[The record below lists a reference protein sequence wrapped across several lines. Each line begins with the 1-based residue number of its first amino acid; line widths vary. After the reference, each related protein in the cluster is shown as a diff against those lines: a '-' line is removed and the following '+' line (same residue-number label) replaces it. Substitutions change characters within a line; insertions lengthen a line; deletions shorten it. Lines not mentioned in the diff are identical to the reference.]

1 MTILAPNGDP
11 YPPTT
16 SVVVNTNG
24 ISFTTSEP
32 SPHGRIYPAKEEP
45 KTPTIGDIADL
56 MLKQMEQFEH
66 SKKVALDAFVV
77 ANQEVEK
84 SAAKVQ
90 AAKTPYGRE
99 YHTKKLVKQ
108 RTIALR
114 AIAIADE
121 LEQRIVRFK
130 EQVESLL
137 EINKN
142 VDENAGDTTETSV
155 IEEAP

>member
-1 MTILAPNGDP
+1 MTIIDSNGEP
-11 YPPTT
+11 F
-16 SVVVNTNG
+16 SEV
-24 ISFTTSEP
+24 EP
-32 SPHGRIYPAKEEP
+32 STEIPKELTGLVNNADLTTKNDPP
-45 KTPTIGDIADL
+45 KTLTIGDIADF
-56 MLKQMEQFEH
+56 MLKQMEQLEH

-84 SAAKVQ
+84 YAAKVQ

-108 RTIALR
+108 RTVALR
-114 AIAIADE
+114 AVAIADE
-121 LEQRIVRFK
+121 LEQRITQVK

-142 VDENAGDTTETSV
+142 GDEKGSDVAEPSA